1 MNHTGHFYLSLG
13 NLHTFILR
21 FPVWIPLSEQVFDG
35 TDSTLIF
42 LLFPAQLS
50 YSCVVFIR
58 KLYYNF
64 INSFINFH
72 AFKYIYRCF
81 LSDCFS
87 IILLNTRLITP
98 PIWHT
103 DKKDF
108 IKFHLKTFVTCFSSR
123 EDSHMFVNTNHTR
136 TVASCI

>member
-13 NLHTFILR
+13 NLHTFIFR
-21 FPVWIPLSEQVFDG
+21 FQVWIPISEQVFDG

-72 AFKYIYRCF
+72 AFKHVYRCF

-87 IILLNTRLITP
+87 IIPLNTLLLTP
-98 PIWHT
+98 PIWYT
-103 DKKDF
+103 DQKDF
-108 IKFHLKTFVTCFSSR
+108 IKFHLTNVFTCLSSR
-123 EDSHMFVNTNHTR
+123 QDSHMFVKINNTRIVT
-136 TVASCI
+136 S